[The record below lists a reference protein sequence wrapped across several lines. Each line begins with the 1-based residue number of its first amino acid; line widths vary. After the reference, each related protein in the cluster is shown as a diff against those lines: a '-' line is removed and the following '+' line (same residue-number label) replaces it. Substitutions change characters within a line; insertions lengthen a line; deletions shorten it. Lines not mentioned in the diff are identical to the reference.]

1 MKGWA
6 VLLILLLVGA
16 YLYISGEVEVPEDIP
31 GLDDGSSS
39 GGVSS
44 LQEEVK
50 ALGAT
55 EVEVS
60 LSGEDSLVRMSI
72 SAVDDNLTGMLY
84 DVAELA
90 YSSSHAKRVRVEAYY
105 LGEPL
110 LALTVMNRNL
120 ENAELEDIRRPEFRI
135 ESDLALFDS
144 RVQSVELTNDTA
156 TVTLEYLADGEGF
169 WKDYFAMTF
178 VILEDAPW
186 VKTVSITYLAD
197 NGTVT
202 LAMSSA
208 DIIRLQS
215 GEVSPEELPGLVT
228 VSKTGG
234 R

>member
-6 VLLILLLVGA
+6 VLLILLLVGG
-16 YLYISGEVEVPEDIP
+16 YLYISGEVKVPEGLP
-31 GLDDGSSS
+31 GLDTGSSS

-44 LQEEVK
+44 LQDEVK

-60 LSGEDSLVRMSI
+60 LSRDDALVRMGI
-72 SAVDDNLTGMLY
+72 PTVDDNLTAMLY
-84 DVAELA
+84 DVAGMA

-110 LALTVMNRNL
+110 LAVTVMNGDL

-135 ESDLALFDS
+135 ESDLTLFDS
-144 RVQSVELTNDTA
+144 RVQSVELTNETA
-156 TVTLEYLADGEGF
+156 SVTLEYLADREGF
-169 WKDYFAMTF
+169 WKDYFAMAF
-178 VILEDAPW
+178 VVLEDAPW
-186 VKTVSITYLAD
+186 VETVSITYLAD

-202 LAMSSA
+202 LSMSSR

-215 GEVSPEELPGLVT
+215 GEVTAEELPGLVT

>member
-44 LQEEVK
+44 LQEKVK

-60 LSGEDSLVRMSI
+60 LLGEDSLVRMSI
-72 SAVDDNLTGMLY
+72 SAIDDNLTGMLY

-110 LALTVMNRNL
+110 LALTVMNGNL

-135 ESDLALFDS
+135 ESDLSLFDS

-156 TVTLEYLADGEGF
+156 AITLEYLADREGF

-178 VILEDAPW
+178 VVLEDAPW

-215 GEVSPEELPGLVT
+215 GEVSPEELSGLVT